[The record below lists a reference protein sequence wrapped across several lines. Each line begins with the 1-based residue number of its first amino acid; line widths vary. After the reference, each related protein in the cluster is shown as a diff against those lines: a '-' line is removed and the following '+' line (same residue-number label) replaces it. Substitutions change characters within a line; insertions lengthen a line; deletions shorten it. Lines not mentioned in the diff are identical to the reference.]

1 MPPLDLGD
9 LAVPV
14 PAPEWADFEPE
25 PVRGLRRMFGGQQ
38 QYEAAVDA
46 ARQEFQEA
54 EEDHRRR
61 EDQRSEQVANARRA
75 YQRRVE
81 EAEREVAAHNA
92 HIDEVAAGLSEND
105 RFAVSEY
112 IQAVLDLSPYP
123 AGFPAERSAG
133 YVPESALLAVEW
145 YLPPVERRSGAESVP
160 AHQDP
165 QGHRAGSPAASRDQ
179 ADLPECHCP
188 DRAPH
193 LARGLRFFPRR
204 DDQHRCLQR
213 AGPCHRPSHRSED
226 PATPHHTACHAG
238 AVQQTC
244 PG

>member
-1 MPPLDLGD
+1 LGVLVGRGSSSSSSYRQWEAAQRAQQRAQEQQRKVDARERAAGEARHRDEDAAARTRAVEQRIAELERLLRSSLARDPRVSLDSLRRRVAVPPLDLGE
-9 LAVPV
+9 LAIPV

-61 EDQRSEQVANARRA
+61 ENERSEQVADARRA
-75 YQRRVE
+75 YRRRVE

-123 AGFPAERSAG
+123 AGFPAG
-133 YVPESALLAVEW
+133 
-145 YLPPVERRSGAESVP
+145 
-160 AHQDP
+160 
-165 QGHRAGSPAASRDQ
+165 
-179 ADLPECHCP
+179 
-188 DRAPH
+188 
-193 LARGLRFFPRR
+193 
-204 DDQHRCLQR
+204 
-213 AGPCHRPSHRSED
+213 
-226 PATPHHTACHAG
+226 
-238 AVQQTC
+238 
-244 PG
+244 

>member
-1 MPPLDLGD
+1 
-9 LAVPV
+9 
-14 PAPEWADFEPE
+14 
-25 PVRGLRRMFGGQQ
+25 MFGGQQ

-123 AGFPAERSAG
+123 AGFPPSAARGTCPNPRS
-133 YVPESALLAVEW
+133 
-145 YLPPVERRSGAESVP
+145 LPWSGTCHRSTSFRSRKRSGTSRP
-160 AHQDP
+160 A
-165 QGHRAGSPAASRDQ
+165 
-179 ADLPECHCP
+179 
-188 DRAPH
+188 
-193 LARGLRFFPRR
+193 
-204 DDQHRCLQR
+204 
-213 AGPCHRPSHRSED
+213 RS
-226 PATPHHTACHAG
+226 
-238 AVQQTC
+238 
-244 PG
+244 